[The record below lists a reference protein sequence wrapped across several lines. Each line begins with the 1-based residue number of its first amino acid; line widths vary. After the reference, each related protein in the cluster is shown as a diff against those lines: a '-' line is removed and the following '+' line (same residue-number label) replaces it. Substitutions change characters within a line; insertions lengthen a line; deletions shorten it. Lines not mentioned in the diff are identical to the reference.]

1 MGVYNIAM
9 SIPITNYNK
18 KDLSLYIHIPFCNS
32 KCNYCAFVS
41 KVGTEEEKLSY
52 LKDLLAEIKMRAKE
66 YRDYFKI
73 ASIYIGGGT
82 PSCMNNFE
90 IRDILACIYKNFSVK
105 NTAEITIEI
114 NPNVVT
120 KTKVREY
127 ILAGINRFSIG
138 LQSTNEKVLKNM
150 GRTHTVKDFEDTI
163 QNLRD
168 QGISNISADIIIGY
182 PGQTIKDVDESLK
195 YLIAKN
201 IPHISC
207 YMLQVEENTK
217 LKALV
222 DKGVSHIVP
231 EEKLVAMYNN
241 VLNTL
246 RANGYDRYELS
257 NFAKPG
263 FLCYHNQVYWKR
275 TDYLG
280 FGVSAHSYVSGV
292 RFSNT
297 ESIPEY
303 HRCIQSLNKP
313 PVSAANELSVEEKKE
328 EFIMLSLRTN
338 NGIDTQAYEVEF
350 GEKFLPTRKAKV
362 AALIKGGFIIL
373 DPNGVIKAT
382 DKGFLVLNRL
392 IYELI

>member
-1 MGVYNIAM
+1 M
-9 SIPITNYNK
+9 SMPKEDSVK

-41 KVGTEEEKLSY
+41 KVGTEEEKGAYIKNLI
-52 LKDLLAEIKMRAKE
+52 AEIKMRAKE
-66 YRDYFKI
+66 YREYFKI

-82 PSCMNNFE
+82 PSCLNNFE
-90 IRDILACIYKNFSVK
+90 IRDILGCIYKNFSVK
-105 NTAEITIEI
+105 NSAEITIEV
-114 NPNVVT
+114 NPNAVT
-120 KTKVREY
+120 KSKIREY
-127 ILAGINRFSIG
+127 ILAGVNRFSIG
-138 LQSTNEKVLKNM
+138 LQCANEKVLKNM
-150 GRTHTVKDFEDTI
+150 GRTHTIKDFTEAV
-163 QNLRD
+163 NNMRD
-168 QGISNISADIIIGY
+168 QGISNISSDIIIGY
-182 PGQTIKDVDESLK
+182 PGQTLKDVDESLK
-195 YLIAKN
+195 YLLDLK

-231 EEKLVAMYNN
+231 EEKLVSMYNH

-246 RANGYDRYELS
+246 RLQGYNRYELS

-263 FLCYHNQVYWKR
+263 FTCYHNNVYWNR

-297 ESIPEY
+297 ENLLEY
-303 HRCIQSLNKP
+303 SRCITQLEKP
-313 PVSAANELSVEEKKE
+313 PVKSANELTKEEQKE
-328 EFIMLSLRTN
+328 EFIMLSLRTAQ
-338 NGIDTQAYEVEF
+338 GLDTKAYEIEF
-350 GEKFLPTRKAKV
+350 GEKFVPKRKEKIAT
-362 AALIKGGFIIL
+362 LIKNGFITL
-373 DPNGVIKAT
+373 DQTGVLKAT

>member
-1 MGVYNIAM
+1 M
-9 SIPITNYNK
+9 SMPQENSVK
-18 KDLSLYIHIPFCNS
+18 KDLSIYIHIPFCNS

-41 KVGTEEEKLSY
+41 KVGTEAEKLAY
-52 LKDLLAEIKMRAKE
+52 IKELLAEIKMRAQE
-66 YRDYFKI
+66 YREYFKI

-82 PSCMNNFE
+82 PSCLNNFE
-90 IRDILACIYKNFSVK
+90 IRDILGCIYKNFSVK
-105 NTAEITIEI
+105 NTAEITIEV
-114 NPNVVT
+114 NPNAVT
-120 KTKVREY
+120 KSKIREY

-138 LQSTNEKVLKNM
+138 LQCANQRVLAAM
-150 GRTHTVKDFEDTI
+150 GRTHSVKDFTEAV
-163 QNLRD
+163 NNMRD
-168 QGISNISADIIIGY
+168 QGISNISSDIIIGY
-182 PGQTIKDVDESLK
+182 PGQTLKDVDETLK
-195 YLIAKN
+195 HLLALN

-231 EEKLVAMYNN
+231 EEKLVTMYNY
-241 VLNTL
+241 VLKTL
-246 RANGYDRYELS
+246 KDNGYNRYELS

-263 FLCYHNQVYWKR
+263 FVCYHNNVYWNR

-297 ESIPEY
+297 ESLPEY
-303 HRCIQSLNKP
+303 ARCINELGKP
-313 PVSAANELSVEEKKE
+313 PVKSANELTKDEKKE
-328 EFIMLSLRTN
+328 EFVMLSLRTDK
-338 NGIDTQAYEVEF
+338 GLDTKLYEAEF
-350 GEKFLPTRKAKV
+350 GEKFMPSRKAKI
-362 AALIKGGFIIL
+362 ASLITNGFITL

-382 DKGFLVLNRL
+382 DKGFLVLNRI

>member
-1 MGVYNIAM
+1 MIKQNLE
-9 SIPITNYNK
+9 K
-18 KDLSLYIHIPFCNS
+18 RDLSLYIHIPFCNS

-41 KVGTEEEKLSY
+41 KEGTEAEKARY
-52 LKDLLAEIKMRAKE
+52 IQDLLSEIRLRATE

-82 PSCMNNFE
+82 PSSLNNYE

-114 NPNVVT
+114 NPNSVT
-120 KTKVREY
+120 KTKIREY

-138 LQSTNEKVLKNM
+138 LQCSSAKVLKSM
-150 GRTHTVKDFEDTI
+150 GRTHTVADFSQTVNDI
-163 QNLRD
+163 RD

-182 PGQTIKDVDESLK
+182 PNQTLKDVDETLKHLLSL
-195 YLIAKN
+195 N

-207 YMLQVEENTK
+207 YMLQVEDNTK
-217 LKALV
+217 LKILV
-222 DKGVSHIVP
+222 DSGEAKPIA
-231 EEKLVAMYNN
+231 EDKLVNMYNH

-246 RANGYDRYELS
+246 RTYGYDRYELS

-263 FLCYHNQVYWKR
+263 FRCYHNGTYWNR

-280 FGVSAHSYVSGV
+280 FGLSAHSYISNV

-297 ESIPEY
+297 ENFSEY
-303 HRCIQSLNKP
+303 HRCLTELKKP
-313 PVSAANELSVEEKKE
+313 PVKNANELTKAERQE
-328 EFIMLSLRTN
+328 EFIMLSLRTKE
-338 NGIDTQAYEVEF
+338 GIDTKKYEGEF
-350 GEKFLPTRKAKV
+350 GRSFLAPRKQKIAE
-362 AALIKGGFIIL
+362 LIK
-373 DPNGVIKAT
+373 NGYITLSTDGTIRAT

>member
-1 MGVYNIAM
+1 M
-9 SIPITNYNK
+9 SMPKDSSVK

-32 KCNYCAFVS
+32 KCNYCGFVS
-41 KVGTEEEKLSY
+41 KVGTEAEKLAY
-52 LKDLLAEIKMRAKE
+52 IKDLIAEIKMRAKE
-66 YRDYFKI
+66 YREYFKI

-82 PSCMNNFE
+82 PSCLNNFE
-90 IRDILACIYKNFSVK
+90 IRDILGCIYKNFSVK
-105 NTAEITIEI
+105 NSAEITIEV
-114 NPNVVT
+114 NPNTVT
-120 KTKVREY
+120 KSKIREY

-138 LQSTNEKVLKNM
+138 LQCANPKVLANM
-150 GRTHTVKDFEDTI
+150 GRTHTTKDFIETV
-163 QNLRD
+163 NNARD
-168 QGISNISADIIIGY
+168 QGVSNISSDIIIGY
-182 PGQTIKDVDESLK
+182 PGQTLKDVDETLK
-195 YLIAKN
+195 QLLTLN

-231 EEKLVAMYNN
+231 EEKLVNMYNH

-246 RANGYDRYELS
+246 RQNGYVRYELS

-263 FLCYHNQVYWKR
+263 FMCYHNNVYWNR

-297 ESIPEY
+297 ESLPEY
-303 HRCIQSLNKP
+303 SRCINQIGKP
-313 PVSAANELSVEEKKE
+313 PVRSANELTLTEKKE

-338 NGIDTQAYEVEF
+338 KGLDTRQYEVEF
-350 GEKFLPTRKAKV
+350 NEKFMPSRKLKIAT
-362 AALIKGGFIIL
+362 LIKNGFINL
-373 DPNGVIKAT
+373 DSNGVITAT

>member
-1 MGVYNIAM
+1 MYNLIM
-9 SIPITNYNK
+9 SMRQENSVK

-41 KVGTEEEKLSY
+41 KVGTEAEKLAY
-52 LKDLLAEIKMRAKE
+52 IKDLLAEIKMRAQE
-66 YRDYFKI
+66 YREYFKI

-82 PSCMNNFE
+82 PSSLNNFE
-90 IRDILACIYKNFSVK
+90 IRDILGCIYKNFSVK
-105 NTAEITIEI
+105 NSAEITIEV
-114 NPNVVT
+114 NPNTVT
-120 KTKVREY
+120 KTKIREY

-138 LQSTNEKVLKNM
+138 FQCANPKVLSSM
-150 GRTHTVKDFEDTI
+150 GRTHSLQDFVDTVNNI
-163 QNLRD
+163 RD

-182 PGQTIKDVDESLK
+182 PGQTLKDVDITLK
-195 YLIAKN
+195 HLLDLN
-201 IPHISC
+201 VPHISC

-222 DKGVSHIVP
+222 DKGVSHIVA
-231 EEKLVAMYNN
+231 EEKLVNMYNH

-246 RANGYDRYELS
+246 KSNGYNRYELS

-263 FLCYHNQVYWKR
+263 FMCYHNNVYWNR

-297 ESIPEY
+297 ENLPEY
-303 HRCIQSLNKP
+303 SRCINVLGKP
-313 PVSAANELSVEEKKE
+313 PVKSANELTINEKKE
-328 EFIMLSLRTN
+328 EFVMLSLRTEK
-338 NGIDTQAYEVEF
+338 GLDTKAYEAEF
-350 GEKFLPTRKAKV
+350 GEKFMPARKSKIAS
-362 AALIKGGFIIL
+362 LITNGFITL
-373 DPNGVIKAT
+373 DPNGTIKAT

-392 IYELI
+392 IYELV